1 MCECGAGVG
10 GASMQPIISSMYIF
24 HPCEFSHM
32 VLNKKETGNIR
43 S

>member
-1 MCECGAGVG
+1 
-10 GASMQPIISSMYIF
+10 MQSIIWSMYTF

-32 VLNKKETGNIR
+32 VLNKKETGNVR